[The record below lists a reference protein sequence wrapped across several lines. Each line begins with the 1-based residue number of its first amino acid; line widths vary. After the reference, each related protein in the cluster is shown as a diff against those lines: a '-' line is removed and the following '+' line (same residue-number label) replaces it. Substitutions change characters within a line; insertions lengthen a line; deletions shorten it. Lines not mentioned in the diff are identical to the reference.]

1 MLLQD
6 FSSFGFLSQLLHSW
20 SRKGISDQQ
29 SNCLKINSVMSK
41 FTVCKFSAAF
51 RNLQL
56 CNCTLQPSSLC
67 GKKRLDMIIDYSLFE
82 IHFLFSLQWYLHQ
95 FLRTSNQIEP
105 LFQYGQHLLWRE
117 GMQKKETDI
126 YLTWLPPAGTKSFT
140 KQRKDTLLLTLRHSW

>member
-1 MLLQD
+1 MLYLSASSLQRSEICNCAIVR
-6 FSSFGFLSQLLHSW
+6 FSHP
-20 SRKGISDQQ
+20 R
-29 SNCLKINSVMSK
+29 
-41 FTVCKFSAAF
+41 SAA
-51 RNLQL
+51 R
-56 CNCTLQPSSLC
+56 S
-67 GKKRLDMIIDYSLFE
+67 MIIDYSLFE